1 MLHTRIKLLKSYLT
15 SLPPSDLTTPPDSS
29 APASTPT
36 TASPSQVNY
45 PLLRSIQALLTRLPL
60 LLPAGDLSTFQQ
72 ETTAERADV
81 ELVSLLGS
89 LGQSVKEAR
98 EMGRKFAII
107 EGAKNAQKQIPS
119 FARTFDNDTM
129 ESMLAGPSGDVL

>member
-29 APASTPT
+29 APASAPQKIPPT
-36 TASPSQVNY
+36 EVNY

-60 LLPAGDLSTFQQ
+60 LLPAGDLSKFQQ
-72 ETTAERADV
+72 ETTAEKSDV
-81 ELVSLLGS
+81 ELVSLLGN

-107 EGAKNAQKQIPS
+107 EGAKNAQKQLPS
-119 FARTFDNDTM
+119 FSRTFETDTLD
-129 ESMLAGPSGDVL
+129 SILAGPSGDVL

>member
-15 SLPPSDLTTPPDSS
+15 SLPPSDLTTSPDSS

-36 TASPSQVNY
+36 TTSPTEVNY

-60 LLPAGDLSTFQQ
+60 LLPAGDLSAFQQ
-72 ETTAERADV
+72 ETTAEKSDV
-81 ELVSLLGS
+81 ELVSLLGN
-89 LGQSVKEAR
+89 LGQSVKEVR

-107 EGAKNAQKQIPS
+107 DGAKNVQKQVPQFS
-119 FARTFDNDTM
+119 RTFENETV
-129 ESMLAGPSGDVL
+129 ESIVVGASGDGW

>member
-29 APASTPT
+29 APASNPT
-36 TASPSQVNY
+36 TASPAEVNY

-60 LLPAGDLSTFQQ
+60 LLPAGDLSKFQQ
-72 ETTAERADV
+72 ETTAEKSDV
-81 ELVSLLGS
+81 ELVSLLGN

-107 EGAKNAQKQIPS
+107 EGAKNAQKQLPPFS
-119 FARTFDNDTM
+119 RTFESDALD
-129 ESMLAGPSGDVL
+129 SMLAGPSGDAL